1 MLKRLL
7 LVLNPYAG
15 QRKANRF
22 LPEIIRLYNERGFEC
37 VTYITG
43 GVGDATAYV
52 AEHGHSFDHIVCI
65 GGDGTLNETITGL
78 VQSGLHCPVGYIPA
92 GTTNDYASSIGL
104 SGDVL
109 QAAADAVDGTHRQFD
124 LGSFNGRHFI
134 YTASCGAFTRASYST
149 PQSAKNILGHL
160 AYVLEGLRDLP
171 TIKPIR
177 MRVDWEGGS
186 LEDDYLFCSITNSIS
201 VGGILKLDRNLVR
214 LNDGLFE
221 VMLIKNPTQPIQWT
235 KLLMSL
241 RSSDM
246 PSEMIE
252 FFTAKR
258 LSIITDSDVEWTTDG
273 ERGECG
279 REFEIINLHQRMD
292 LLLPDRAA
300 ETAPME
306 MEENTETTIDDQ
318 PETEREQQD
327 QLQD

>member
-1 MLKRLL
+1 MCKCLL

-15 QRKANRF
+15 QRKANRL
-22 LPEIIRLYNERGFEC
+22 LPDIIRLYNERGFEC
-37 VTYITG
+37 VTYVTG
-43 GVGDATAYV
+43 GVGDATLYI
-52 AEHGHSFDHIVCI
+52 AETGRRFDHIVCI
-65 GGDGTLNETITGL
+65 GGDGTLNETITGMIAC
-78 VQSGLHCPVGYIPA
+78 GAHCPVGYIPA
-92 GTTNDYASSIGL
+92 GTTNDYAASLGL
-104 SGDVL
+104 SSDIM
-109 QAAADAVDGTHRQFD
+109 QAAVDAVDGSPCQFD

-134 YTASCGAFTRASYST
+134 YTASCGAFARASYTT
-149 PQSAKNILGHL
+149 PQAAKNVLGHL

-171 TIKPIR
+171 TIKPIH
-177 MRVDWEGGS
+177 MRVDWEGGT
-186 LEDDYLFCSITNSIS
+186 LEDDYLFCSITNSVS

-241 RSSDM
+241 RNSDM

-258 LSIITDSDVEWTTDG
+258 LSVFTDADVEWTTDG

-279 REFEIINLHQRMD
+279 REFEIINLHQRMN

-300 ETAPME
+300 ETVPIE
-306 MEENTETTIDDQ
+306 IEEPAENES
-318 PETEREQQD
+318 EQ
-327 QLQD
+327 